1 MPYIPLRGRN
11 LAALAA
17 LSAILG
23 SAPLAALAALWTRVA
38 VETSYVELVRGLQL
52 PWSITLY
59 ALLGL
64 SPPLALLPVA
74 VVLWLNQ
81 RYVDSLNRQLPT
93 FFKGAADGVRA
104 GMPLTRALEVSA
116 RAVGNPLGREM
127 LEALAVTELGL
138 SLEEAFNRLVQKI
151 PEPVLRRAASLLVAA
166 QRSGGRVADVLDSAA
181 EMYGMLRSY
190 EEERKAHMAP
200 YVWVS
205 YVALAVFLLT
215 AAIITSVFVE
225 PLHAVSIPGLLSP
238 PPPQLFK
245 AVFFL
250 SAYIQAAVGGMVAG
264 KISRG
269 TVKAGIPHS
278 TIMMMAVAVYFTLQ
292 ELYLAP
298 LLTPRL

>member
-1 MPYIPLRGRN
+1 MPYISPKGRN
-11 LAALAA
+11 LAILAA
-17 LSAILG
+17 LSAALG
-23 SAPLAALAALWTRVA
+23 SAPLAVLAALWDVVA
-38 VETSYVELVRGLQL
+38 AEITYAELVRGLQL

-59 ALLGL
+59 ALLGSSL
-64 SPPLALLPVA
+64 PLALLPVA

-81 RYVDSLNRQLPT
+81 RYVDALSRQLPT

-116 RAVGNPLGREM
+116 RAVGSPLGREM
-127 LEALAVTELGL
+127 LEALALVELGL
-138 SLEEAFNRLVQKI
+138 SLEEALSRLTQKV
-151 PEPVLRRAASLLVAA
+151 PEPALRRAASLLVAA
-166 QRSGGRVADVLDSAA
+166 HKSGGRVADVLDAAA
-181 EMYGMLRSY
+181 EMYGMLRAY
-190 EEERKAHMAP
+190 EEERRAHIAP
-200 YVWVS
+200 YVWVA
-205 YVALAVFLLT
+205 YVALAVFLLSAT
-215 AAIITSVFVE
+215 IITSVFVE

-250 SAYIQAAVGGMVAG
+250 SAYIQAAAGGIVAG

-278 TIMMMAVAVYFTLQ
+278 AIMMIAVTAYFTLQ
-292 ELYLAP
+292 ELYLAQ